1 MNEFLMIV
9 IAVAV
14 IIVGVTLLYFLLN
27 KFFAKEDKKPN
38 KPQKSADIKSK
49 ADDGKKSRSK
59 PAEAAKKAAD
69 EAAKEKAEKAEKAA
83 AEKRRA
89 EMLKKTVIEAD
100 PKVLEHSVIRRAVS
114 EITAE
119 DGAIDLI
126 TVMANRIDRSYKEG
140 TGKEP
145 VSVFFDSPS
154 LSRLE
159 QGEMKLVA
167 EHIYNAVK
175 SRGFELKE
183 IGSGEKGTYRYHID
197 KYEIKA
203 L

>member
-1 MNEFLMIV
+1 MNEFVLIF
-9 IAVAV
+9 IAVVV
-14 IIVGVTLLYFLLN
+14 IIGGVALLYFLLN
-27 KFFAKEDKKPN
+27 RYFAKSEDKK
-38 KPQKSADIKSK
+38 QD
-49 ADDGKKSRSK
+49 KSRK
-59 PAEAAKKAAD
+59 AADEKALVKAKEAANKAAD
-69 EAAKEKAEKAEKAA
+69 EAAKEKAEIAEKAA

-119 DGAIDLI
+119 EGIIDLI
-126 TVMANRIDRSYKEG
+126 TVMANRIDRSYKEEA
-140 TGKEP
+140 GKAP
-145 VSVFFDSPS
+145 VSVFFDTPS

-175 SRGFELKE
+175 NKGFELKE

>member
-1 MNEFLMIV
+1 MNEFILIL
-9 IAVAV
+9 IAAAV
-14 IIVGVTLLYFLLN
+14 IIVGVALLYFLLN
-27 KFFAKEDKKPN
+27 RYFAKSEDKKP
-38 KPQKSADIKSK
+38 D
-49 ADDGKKSRSK
+49 KSRK
-59 PAEAAKKAAD
+59 AADEKALGKAKEAAKKAAD
-69 EAAKEKAEKAEKAA
+69 EAAKEKAEIAEKAA

-89 EMLKKTVIEAD
+89 EMLKKTVVEAD

-119 DGAIDLI
+119 EGIIDLI
-126 TVMANRIDRSYKEG
+126 TVMANRIDRSYKEEA
-140 TGKEP
+140 GKEP
-145 VSVFFDSPS
+145 VSVFFDTPS

>member
-1 MNEFLMIV
+1 MNEFILIL
-9 IAVAV
+9 IAAAV
-14 IIVGVTLLYFLLN
+14 IIGGVILLYFLLN
-27 KFFAKEDKKPN
+27 RFFPKNEGKKPDN
-38 KPQKSADIKSK
+38 SRKAAEIKAK
-49 ADDGKKSRSK
+49 ADDEKSRSK

-69 EAAKEKAEKAEKAA
+69 EAAKEKAEKAA

-100 PKVLEHSVIRRAVS
+100 PKVLEHGIIKKAVT

-119 DGAIDLI
+119 AGIIDLI
-126 TVMANRIDRSYKEG
+126 TVMANRIDRSYKEDAA
-140 TGKEP
+140 KEP
-145 VSVFFDSPS
+145 ISVFFDSPS

-175 SRGFELKE
+175 SRGFELNE

>member
-9 IAVAV
+9 FAVVV
-14 IIVGVTLLYFLLN
+14 ISGGGLLLYFLLK
-27 KFFAKEDKKPN
+27 KFFDKEEDKNKKKPHANNVKTKADAEKKAKENAKKE
-38 KPQKSADIKSK
+38 AEI
-49 ADDGKKSRSK
+49 
-59 PAEAAKKAAD
+59 AEAKKQ
-69 EAAKEKAEKAEKAA
+69 EAEKARIA
-83 AEKRRA
+83 AEKRKA
-89 EMLKKTVIEAD
+89 EMMKKAMLEAD
-100 PKVLEHSVIRRAVS
+100 PKVLEHSIIKKALS

-119 DGAIDLI
+119 AGSIQLI

-140 TGKEP
+140 TGLDP

-183 IGSGEKGTYRYHID
+183 VGSGEEGTYRYHID

-203 L
+203 Y

>member
-1 MNEFLMIV
+1 MNEFVLIF
-9 IAVAV
+9 IAVVV
-14 IIVGVTLLYFLLN
+14 IIGGVALLYLLLN
-27 KFFAKEDKKPN
+27 RYFAKSEDKKP
-38 KPQKSADIKSK
+38 D
-49 ADDGKKSRSK
+49 KSRK
-59 PAEAAKKAAD
+59 AADEKAAEKTKEAAKKTAD
-69 EAAKEKAEKAEKAA
+69 QAAKEKAEKAA

-119 DGAIDLI
+119 EGIIDLI
-126 TVMANRIDRSYKEG
+126 TVMANRIDRSYKEEA
-140 TGKEP
+140 GKAP
-145 VSVFFDSPS
+145 VSVFFDTPS

>member
-1 MNEFLMIV
+1 MNEFILIL
-9 IAVAV
+9 IAVVV
-14 IIVGVTLLYFLLN
+14 IIGGVALLYLLLN
-27 KFFAKEDKKPN
+27 RYFAKGEDKK
-38 KPQKSADIKSK
+38 QD
-49 ADDGKKSRSK
+49 KSRK
-59 PAEAAKKAAD
+59 AADEKALVKAKEAAKKAAD
-69 EAAKEKAEKAEKAA
+69 EAAKEKAEIAEKAA

-89 EMLKKTVIEAD
+89 EMLKKTIIEAD
-100 PKVLEHSVIRRAVS
+100 PKVLEHSIIKKTVG
-114 EITAE
+114 EIAAE
-119 DGAIDLI
+119 EGIIDLI
-126 TVMANRIDRSYKEG
+126 TVMANRIDRSYKEEA
-140 TGKEP
+140 GKAP
-145 VSVFFDSPS
+145 VSVFFDTPS

>member
-1 MNEFLMIV
+1 MIV

-14 IIVGVTLLYFLLN
+14 IIGGVILLYFLLN
-27 KFFAKEDKKPN
+27 RFFPKNEGKKPDN
-38 KPQKSADIKSK
+38 SRKAAEIKAK
-49 ADDGKKSRSK
+49 ADDEKSRSK

-89 EMLKKTVIEAD
+89 EMLKKTVVEAD
-100 PKVLEHSVIRRAVS
+100 PKVLEHGIIKKAVT

-119 DGAIDLI
+119 AGIIDLI
-126 TVMANRIDRSYKEG
+126 TVMANRIDRSYKEDAA
-140 TGKEP
+140 KEP
-145 VSVFFDSPS
+145 ISVFFDSPS

-167 EHIYNAVK
+167 EHIHNAVK
-175 SRGFELKE
+175 SRGFELNE

>member
-9 IAVAV
+9 IAVVV
-14 IIVGVTLLYFLLN
+14 ILGGGLLLYFLLN
-27 KFFAKEDKKPN
+27 KFFDKVEDKNKKKPHADIAKTKADAEKKAKENAKKE
-38 KPQKSADIKSK
+38 AEI
-49 ADDGKKSRSK
+49 
-59 PAEAAKKAAD
+59 AEAKKQ
-69 EAAKEKAEKAEKAA
+69 EAEKARIA
-83 AEKRRA
+83 AEKRKA
-89 EMLKKTVIEAD
+89 EMVKKAMMEAD
-100 PKVLEHSVIRRAVS
+100 PKVLEHSVIKKALS

-119 DGAIDLI
+119 AGSIQLI

-140 TGKEP
+140 TGLEP

-183 IGSGEKGTYRYHID
+183 VGSGEEGTYRYHID

-203 L
+203 Y

>member
-1 MNEFLMIV
+1 MNVFLIIV
-9 IAVAV
+9 IAAVV
-14 IIVGVTLLYFLLN
+14 IIGGVALLYFLLN
-27 KFFAKEDKKPN
+27 RFFAKSEDKK
-38 KPQKSADIKSK
+38 QD
-49 ADDGKKSRSK
+49 KSR
-59 PAEAAKKAAD
+59 KAAD
-69 EAAKEKAEKAEKAA
+69 EKAAEKTKESAKKTADQAAKEKAEKAA

-100 PKVLEHSVIRRAVS
+100 PKVLEHSIIKKTVR

-119 DGAIDLI
+119 EGIIDLI
-126 TVMANRIDRSYKEG
+126 TVMANRIDRSYKEEA
-140 TGKEP
+140 GKAP
-145 VSVFFDSPS
+145 VSVFFDTPS

-175 SRGFELKE
+175 NKGFELKE

>member
-1 MNEFLMIV
+1 
-9 IAVAV
+9 
-14 IIVGVTLLYFLLN
+14 
-27 KFFAKEDKKPN
+27 
-38 KPQKSADIKSK
+38 
-49 ADDGKKSRSK
+49 
-59 PAEAAKKAAD
+59 
-69 EAAKEKAEKAEKAA
+69 
-83 AEKRRA
+83 
-89 EMLKKTVIEAD
+89 MLKKTVIEAD
-100 PKVLEHSVIRRAVS
+100 PKVLEHSIIKKTVG

-119 DGAIDLI
+119 EGIIDLI
-126 TVMANRIDRSYKEG
+126 TVMANRIDRSYKEEA
-140 TGKEP
+140 GKAP
-145 VSVFFDSPS
+145 VSVFFDTPS

>member
-1 MNEFLMIV
+1 MNEFVLIF
-9 IAVAV
+9 IAAAV
-14 IIVGVTLLYFLLN
+14 IIGGVALLYFLLN
-27 KFFAKEDKKPN
+27 RYFAKSEDKKT
-38 KPQKSADIKSK
+38 D
-49 ADDGKKSRSK
+49 KSRK
-59 PAEAAKKAAD
+59 AADEKALVKAKEAAKKAAD
-69 EAAKEKAEKAEKAA
+69 QAAKEKAEKAA

-100 PKVLEHSVIRRAVS
+100 PKVLEHSIIRKTVG

-119 DGAIDLI
+119 EGIIDLI
-126 TVMANRIDRSYKEG
+126 TVMANRIDRSYKEEAC
-140 TGKEP
+140 KEP
-145 VSVFFDSPS
+145 VSVFFDTPS

>member
-1 MNEFLMIV
+1 MIV
-9 IAVAV
+9 IAVVV
-14 IIVGVTLLYFLLN
+14 ILGGGLLLYFVLK
-27 KFFAKEDKKPN
+27 KFY
-38 KPQKSADIKSK
+38 S
-49 ADDGKKSRSK
+49 DDGKNKKAPKNAVKADTAADNKTKK
-59 PAEAAKKAAD
+59 PVKDEAKKA
-69 EAAKEKAEKAEKAA
+69 EAEKEASEKNRAA
-83 AEKRRA
+83 AEKRKA
-89 EMLKKTVIEAD
+89 EMMKKTVMEAD
-100 PKVLEHSVIRRAVS
+100 PKVLEHSIIKKVVND
-114 EITAE
+114 ITAE
-119 DGAIDLI
+119 AGDIDLI
-126 TVMANRIDRSYKEG
+126 TVMANRIDRRFKEG

-183 IGSGEKGTYRYHID
+183 VGSGEEGTYRYHID

-203 L
+203 Y

>member
-1 MNEFLMIV
+1 MNVFLIIV
-9 IAVAV
+9 IAAVV
-14 IIVGVTLLYFLLN
+14 IIGGVALLYFLLN
-27 KFFAKEDKKPN
+27 KLFPKNEDKKT
-38 KPQKSADIKSK
+38 D
-49 ADDGKKSRSK
+49 KSR
-59 PAEAAKKAAD
+59 KAAD
-69 EAAKEKAEKAEKAA
+69 EKALGKAKEAAKEKAEIAEKVA

-89 EMLKKTVIEAD
+89 EMLKKTVVEAD
-100 PKVLEHSVIRRAVS
+100 PKVLEHSLIRKAVS

-119 DGAIDLI
+119 DGIIDLI

-140 TGKEP
+140 AGEEP

-175 SRGFELKE
+175 SRGFELNE

>member
-1 MNEFLMIV
+1 MEVFLMIV
-9 IAVAV
+9 IAVVV
-14 IIVGVTLLYFLLN
+14 IAGGGILLYFVLK
-27 KFFAKEDKKPN
+27 KFY
-38 KPQKSADIKSK
+38 S
-49 ADDGKKSRSK
+49 DDGKNKKGQKNAVKADTTADKAKK
-59 PAEAAKKAAD
+59 PVKDEAKKA
-69 EAAKEKAEKAEKAA
+69 EAEKEASEKNRAA
-83 AEKRRA
+83 AEKRKA
-89 EMLKKTVIEAD
+89 EMMKKAVMEAD
-100 PKVLEHSVIRRAVS
+100 PKVLEHSIIKKTVS
-114 EITAE
+114 DITAE
-119 DGAIDLI
+119 SGDIDLI
-126 TVMANRIDRSYKEG
+126 TVMANRIDRRFKEG

-183 IGSGEKGTYRYHID
+183 VGSGEEGTYRYHID

-203 L
+203 Y

>member
-1 MNEFLMIV
+1 MIA
-9 IAVAV
+9 IAVVV
-14 IIVGVTLLYFLLN
+14 ILGGGLLLYFLLK
-27 KFFAKEDKKPN
+27 KFFLKK
-38 KPQKSADIKSK
+38 
-49 ADDGKKSRSK
+49 DDGKGKKAKKADMVNTADKKAKETKKEEVKKTEAEKSRSAADK
-59 PAEAAKKAAD
+59 RKAEMMKKAV
-69 EAAKEKAEKAEKAA
+69 
-83 AEKRRA
+83 
-89 EMLKKTVIEAD
+89 MEAD
-100 PKVLEHSVIRRAVS
+100 PKVLEHSIIKKAVG

-119 DGAIDLI
+119 ASAIDLI
-126 TVMANRIDRSYKEG
+126 TVMANRIVRSYKEG

-145 VSVFFDSPS
+145 VSIFFDSPS

-167 EHIYNAVK
+167 EHIYNSVK

-183 IGSGEKGTYRYHID
+183 VGSGEEGTYRYHID

>member
-1 MNEFLMIV
+1 MNDFLMIA
-9 IAVAV
+9 IAVVV
-14 IIVGVTLLYFLLN
+14 ILGGGLLLYFLLK
-27 KFFAKEDKKPN
+27 KFFLKK
-38 KPQKSADIKSK
+38 
-49 ADDGKKSRSK
+49 DDGKGKKAKKADMVNTADKKAKETKKEEVKKTEAEKSRSAADK
-59 PAEAAKKAAD
+59 RKAEMMKKAV
-69 EAAKEKAEKAEKAA
+69 
-83 AEKRRA
+83 
-89 EMLKKTVIEAD
+89 MEAD
-100 PKVLEHSVIRRAVS
+100 PKVLEHSIIKKAVG

-119 DGAIDLI
+119 ASAIDLI
-126 TVMANRIDRSYKEG
+126 TVMANRIVRSYKEG

-145 VSVFFDSPS
+145 VSIFFDSPS

-167 EHIYNAVK
+167 EHIYNSVK

-183 IGSGEKGTYRYHID
+183 VGSGEEGTYRYHID

>member
-1 MNEFLMIV
+1 MNEFILIL
-9 IAVAV
+9 IAAAV
-14 IIVGVTLLYFLLN
+14 IIVGVALLYFLLN
-27 KFFAKEDKKPN
+27 RYFAKSEDKKP
-38 KPQKSADIKSK
+38 D
-49 ADDGKKSRSK
+49 KSRK
-59 PAEAAKKAAD
+59 AADEKANVRAKAAAKKAADEAAKKAAD
-69 EAAKEKAEKAEKAA
+69 EAAKEKAEKAA

-89 EMLKKTVIEAD
+89 EMLKKTVVEAD

-119 DGAIDLI
+119 EGIIDLI
-126 TVMANRIDRSYKEG
+126 TVMANRIDRSYKEEA
-140 TGKEP
+140 GKEP
-145 VSVFFDSPS
+145 VSVFFDTPS

-175 SRGFELKE
+175 SSGFELKE

>member
-1 MNEFLMIV
+1 MNEFVLIF
-9 IAVAV
+9 IAVVV
-14 IIVGVTLLYFLLN
+14 IIGGVALLYFLLN
-27 KFFAKEDKKPN
+27 RYFAKSEDKK
-38 KPQKSADIKSK
+38 QD
-49 ADDGKKSRSK
+49 KSRK
-59 PAEAAKKAAD
+59 AADEKALGKAKEAAKKAAD
-69 EAAKEKAEKAEKAA
+69 EAAKEKAEKAA

-100 PKVLEHSVIRRAVS
+100 PKVLEHSIIKKTVG

-119 DGAIDLI
+119 EGIIDLI
-126 TVMANRIDRSYKEG
+126 TVMANRIDRSYKEEA
-140 TGKEP
+140 GKAP
-145 VSVFFDSPS
+145 VSVFFDTPS

>member
-1 MNEFLMIV
+1 MNVFLIIV
-9 IAVAV
+9 IAAVV
-14 IIVGVTLLYFLLN
+14 IIGGVALLYFLLN
-27 KFFAKEDKKPN
+27 KLFPKNEDKKT
-38 KPQKSADIKSK
+38 D
-49 ADDGKKSRSK
+49 KSRK
-59 PAEAAKKAAD
+59 AADEKAAGKTKEAAKKAAD
-69 EAAKEKAEKAEKAA
+69 QAAKEKAEKAA

-100 PKVLEHSVIRRAVS
+100 PKVLEHSIIRKTVG

-119 DGAIDLI
+119 EGIIDLI
-126 TVMANRIDRSYKEG
+126 TVMANRIDRSYKEEAC
-140 TGKEP
+140 KEP
-145 VSVFFDSPS
+145 VSVFFDTPS

>member
-1 MNEFLMIV
+1 MNEFILIL
-9 IAVAV
+9 IAAVV
-14 IIVGVTLLYFLLN
+14 IIGGVALLYFLLN
-27 KFFAKEDKKPN
+27 RYFAKSEDKK
-38 KPQKSADIKSK
+38 QD
-49 ADDGKKSRSK
+49 KSRK
-59 PAEAAKKAAD
+59 AADEKALGKAKKAAKKAAD
-69 EAAKEKAEKAEKAA
+69 EAAKEKAEKAA

-100 PKVLEHSVIRRAVS
+100 PKVLEHSIIRKIVG

-119 DGAIDLI
+119 EGIIDLI
-126 TVMANRIDRSYKEG
+126 TVMANRIDRSYKEEA
-140 TGKEP
+140 GKAP
-145 VSVFFDSPS
+145 VSVFFDTPS

>member
-1 MNEFLMIV
+1 MNEFILIL
-9 IAVAV
+9 IAVVV
-14 IIVGVTLLYFLLN
+14 IIGGVALLYLLLN
-27 KFFAKEDKKPN
+27 RYFAKSEDKK
-38 KPQKSADIKSK
+38 QD
-49 ADDGKKSRSK
+49 KSRK
-59 PAEAAKKAAD
+59 AADEKALVKAKEAAKKAAD
-69 EAAKEKAEKAEKAA
+69 QAAKEKAEKAA

-100 PKVLEHSVIRRAVS
+100 PKVLEHSIIRKTVG

-119 DGAIDLI
+119 EGIIDLI
-126 TVMANRIDRSYKEG
+126 TVMANRIDRSYKEEA
-140 TGKEP
+140 GKAP
-145 VSVFFDSPS
+145 VSVFFDTPS

>member
-1 MNEFLMIV
+1 MNDFLMIL
-9 IAVAV
+9 IAVVV
-14 IIVGVTLLYFLLN
+14 ILGGGLLLYFLLK
-27 KFFAKEDKKPN
+27 KFFAKEDDKKSK
-38 KPQKSADIKSK
+38 KPQKAADIKAK
-49 ADDGKKSRSK
+49 AAADDKARRK
-59 PAEAAKKAAD
+59 AEEVAKKAAN
-69 EAAKEKAEKAEKAA
+69 EAAKEQAEKAA
-83 AEKRRA
+83 AEKRKA
-89 EMLKKTVIEAD
+89 EIMKKALLDAD
-100 PKVLEHSVIRRAVS
+100 PKVLEHSVIKKAMS

-119 DGAIDLI
+119 AGSIDLI

-140 TGKEP
+140 TGLEP

-167 EHIYNAVK
+167 EHIYNAIK

-183 IGSGEKGTYRYHID
+183 VGSGEEGTYRYHID

-203 L
+203 Y

>member
-1 MNEFLMIV
+1 MNEFVLIL
-9 IAVAV
+9 IAAAV
-14 IIVGVTLLYFLLN
+14 IIVGVALLYFLLN
-27 KFFAKEDKKPN
+27 RYFAKSEDKKP
-38 KPQKSADIKSK
+38 D
-49 ADDGKKSRSK
+49 KSRK
-59 PAEAAKKAAD
+59 AADEKAAEKTKEAAKKTAD
-69 EAAKEKAEKAEKAA
+69 QAAKEKAEIAEKAA

-100 PKVLEHSVIRRAVS
+100 PKVLEHSIIKKTVG

-119 DGAIDLI
+119 EGIIDLI
-126 TVMANRIDRSYKEG
+126 TVMANRIDRSYKEEA
-140 TGKEP
+140 GKEP
-145 VSVFFDSPS
+145 VSVFFDTPS

>member
-1 MNEFLMIV
+1 MNDFLMIAIAIVV
-9 IAVAV
+9 IL
-14 IIVGVTLLYFLLN
+14 GGGLLLYFLLA
-27 KFFAKEDKKPN
+27 KFFGKEQDNRKT
-38 KPQKSADIKSK
+38 PQK
-49 ADDGKKSRSK
+49 ADDV
-59 PAEAAKKAAD
+59 KA
-69 EAAKEKAEKAEKAA
+69 KAA
-83 AEKRRA
+83 AEKKAKEAEIAEVKKAEAEKKQTAANKRKA
-89 EMLKKTVIEAD
+89 EMMKKAVMEAD
-100 PKVLEHSVIRRAVS
+100 PKVLEHSIIKKAVG

-119 DGAIDLI
+119 ASAIDLI
-126 TVMANRIDRSYKEG
+126 TVMANRIVRSYKEG

-145 VSVFFDSPS
+145 VSIFFDSPS

-167 EHIYNAVK
+167 EHIYNSVK

-183 IGSGEKGTYRYHID
+183 VGSGEEGTYRYHID

>member
-1 MNEFLMIV
+1 MSELHNRGSPRLRFSKEELENPK
-9 IAVAV
+9 
-14 IIVGVTLLYFLLN
+14 L
-27 KFFAKEDKKPN
+27 AK
-38 KPQKSADIKSK
+38 
-49 ADDGKKSRSK
+49 
-59 PAEAAKKAAD
+59 
-69 EAAKEKAEKAEKAA
+69 KAEKAEKAA

-100 PKVLEHSVIRRAVS
+100 PKVLEHSIIKKTVG

-119 DGAIDLI
+119 EGIIDLI
-126 TVMANRIDRSYKEG
+126 TVMANRIDRSYKEEA
-140 TGKEP
+140 GKAP
-145 VSVFFDSPS
+145 VSVFFDTPS

>member
-1 MNEFLMIV
+1 MNEFVLIL
-9 IAVAV
+9 IAAAV
-14 IIVGVTLLYFLLN
+14 IIVGVALLYFLLN
-27 KFFAKEDKKPN
+27 RYFAKSEDKKP
-38 KPQKSADIKSK
+38 D
-49 ADDGKKSRSK
+49 KSRK
-59 PAEAAKKAAD
+59 AADEKALVKAKEAAKKAAD
-69 EAAKEKAEKAEKAA
+69 QAAKEKAEKAA

-100 PKVLEHSVIRRAVS
+100 PKVLEHSIIKKTVG

-119 DGAIDLI
+119 EGIIDLI
-126 TVMANRIDRSYKEG
+126 TVMANRIDRSYKEEA
-140 TGKEP
+140 GKEP
-145 VSVFFDSPS
+145 VSVFFDTPS

>member
-1 MNEFLMIV
+1 MNEFVLIF
-9 IAVAV
+9 IAVVV
-14 IIVGVTLLYFLLN
+14 IIGGIALLYLLLN
-27 KFFAKEDKKPN
+27 RYFAKSEDKKH
-38 KPQKSADIKSK
+38 D
-49 ADDGKKSRSK
+49 KSRK
-59 PAEAAKKAAD
+59 AADEKALVKAKEAAKKAAD
-69 EAAKEKAEKAEKAA
+69 EAAKEKAEKAA

-100 PKVLEHSVIRRAVS
+100 PKVLEHSIIRKTVG

-119 DGAIDLI
+119 EGIIDLI
-126 TVMANRIDRSYKEG
+126 TVMANRIDRSYKEEA
-140 TGKEP
+140 GKAP
-145 VSVFFDSPS
+145 VSVFFDTPS

>member
-1 MNEFLMIV
+1 MNEFILIL
-9 IAVAV
+9 IAAVV
-14 IIVGVTLLYFLLN
+14 IIGGVALLYLLLN
-27 KFFAKEDKKPN
+27 RYFAKGEDKK
-38 KPQKSADIKSK
+38 QD
-49 ADDGKKSRSK
+49 KSRK
-59 PAEAAKKAAD
+59 AADEKALVKAKEAAKKAAD
-69 EAAKEKAEKAEKAA
+69 EAAKEKAEIAEKAA

-89 EMLKKTVIEAD
+89 EMLKKTIIEAD
-100 PKVLEHSVIRRAVS
+100 PKVLEHSIIKKTVG
-114 EITAE
+114 EIAAE
-119 DGAIDLI
+119 EGIIDLI
-126 TVMANRIDRSYKEG
+126 TVMANRIDRIYKEEA
-140 TGKEP
+140 GKAP
-145 VSVFFDSPS
+145 VSVFFDTPS

>member
-1 MNEFLMIV
+1 MNEFILIL
-9 IAVAV
+9 IAVVV
-14 IIVGVTLLYFLLN
+14 IIGGIALLYFLLN
-27 KFFAKEDKKPN
+27 KYFAKSEDKK
-38 KPQKSADIKSK
+38 QD
-49 ADDGKKSRSK
+49 KSRK
-59 PAEAAKKAAD
+59 AADEKALVKAKEAAKKAAD
-69 EAAKEKAEKAEKAA
+69 EAAKEKAEIAEKAA

-89 EMLKKTVIEAD
+89 EMLKKTIIEAD
-100 PKVLEHSVIRRAVS
+100 PKVLEHSIIKKTVG

-119 DGAIDLI
+119 EGIIDLI
-126 TVMANRIDRSYKEG
+126 TVMANRIDRSYKEEA
-140 TGKEP
+140 GKAP
-145 VSVFFDSPS
+145 VSVFFDTPS

>member
-1 MNEFLMIV
+1 MNEFVLIF
-9 IAVAV
+9 IAVVV
-14 IIVGVTLLYFLLN
+14 IIGGIALLYFLLN
-27 KFFAKEDKKPN
+27 RYFAKSEDKK
-38 KPQKSADIKSK
+38 QD
-49 ADDGKKSRSK
+49 KSRK
-59 PAEAAKKAAD
+59 AADEKALVKAKEAAKKAAD
-69 EAAKEKAEKAEKAA
+69 EAAKEKTEKAA

-100 PKVLEHSVIRRAVS
+100 PKVLEHSIIKKTVG

-119 DGAIDLI
+119 EGIIDLI
-126 TVMANRIDRSYKEG
+126 TVMANRIDRSYKEEA
-140 TGKEP
+140 GKAP
-145 VSVFFDSPS
+145 VSVFFDTPS

-175 SRGFELKE
+175 NKGFELKE

>member
-1 MNEFLMIV
+1 MNEFVLIF
-9 IAVAV
+9 IAVVV
-14 IIVGVTLLYFLLN
+14 IIGGIALLYFLLN
-27 KFFAKEDKKPN
+27 TYFAKSEDKK
-38 KPQKSADIKSK
+38 QD
-49 ADDGKKSRSK
+49 KSRK
-59 PAEAAKKAAD
+59 AADEKALGKAKKAAKKAAD
-69 EAAKEKAEKAEKAA
+69 QAAKEKAEKAA

-100 PKVLEHSVIRRAVS
+100 PKVLEHSIIKKTVG

-119 DGAIDLI
+119 EGIIDLI
-126 TVMANRIDRSYKEG
+126 TVMANRIDRSYKEEA
-140 TGKEP
+140 GKAP
-145 VSVFFDSPS
+145 VSVFFDTPS

>member
-1 MNEFLMIV
+1 MNVFLIIV
-9 IAVAV
+9 IAAVV
-14 IIVGVTLLYFLLN
+14 IIGGVALLYFLLN
-27 KFFAKEDKKPN
+27 RFFAKSEDKKTD
-38 KPQKSADIKSK
+38 KSQKAADIKAK
-49 ADDGKKSRSK
+49 AAD
-59 PAEAAKKAAD
+59 EKARRKAD
-69 EAAKEKAEKAEKAA
+69 EAAKKVADEEAKQKAEKAA

-100 PKVLEHSVIRRAVS
+100 PKVLEHSIIRKVVG

-119 DGAIDLI
+119 SGIIDLI
-126 TVMANRIDRSYKEG
+126 TVMANRIDRSYKEDA
-140 TGKEP
+140 GKEP
-145 VSVFFDSPS
+145 ISVFFDSPS

-183 IGSGEKGTYRYHID
+183 IGSGEMGTYRYHID

>member
-1 MNEFLMIV
+1 MNEFILIL
-9 IAVAV
+9 IAAVV
-14 IIVGVTLLYFLLN
+14 IIGGVALLYFLLN
-27 KFFAKEDKKPN
+27 RYFAKSEDKK
-38 KPQKSADIKSK
+38 QD
-49 ADDGKKSRSK
+49 KSRK
-59 PAEAAKKAAD
+59 AADEKALGKAKKAAKKAAD
-69 EAAKEKAEKAEKAA
+69 EAAKEKAEKAA

-100 PKVLEHSVIRRAVS
+100 PKVLEHSIIRKTVG

-119 DGAIDLI
+119 EGIIDLI
-126 TVMANRIDRSYKEG
+126 TVMANRIDRSYKEEA
-140 TGKEP
+140 GKAP
-145 VSVFFDSPS
+145 VSVFFDTPS

>member
-1 MNEFLMIV
+1 MNVFLIIV
-9 IAVAV
+9 IVAV
-14 IIVGVTLLYFLLN
+14 VIIGGVALLYFLLN
-27 KFFAKEDKKPN
+27 RFFAKSEDKKTD
-38 KPQKSADIKSK
+38 KSQKAADIKAK
-49 ADDGKKSRSK
+49 A
-59 PAEAAKKAAD
+59 AADEKARRKAD
-69 EAAKEKAEKAEKAA
+69 EAAKKVADEAAKEKAEKAA

-100 PKVLEHSVIRRAVS
+100 PKVLEHSIIRKVVG

-119 DGAIDLI
+119 SGIIDLI
-126 TVMANRIDRSYKEG
+126 TVMANRIDRSYKED

-145 VSVFFDSPS
+145 VSLFFDSPS

-183 IGSGEKGTYRYHID
+183 IGSGEMGTYRYHID

>member
-1 MNEFLMIV
+1 MNEFVLIF
-9 IAVAV
+9 IAVVV
-14 IIVGVTLLYFLLN
+14 IIGGIALLYFLLN
-27 KFFAKEDKKPN
+27 RYFAKSEDKK
-38 KPQKSADIKSK
+38 QD
-49 ADDGKKSRSK
+49 KSRK
-59 PAEAAKKAAD
+59 AADEKALVKAKEAAKKAAD
-69 EAAKEKAEKAEKAA
+69 EAAKEKTEKAA

-100 PKVLEHSVIRRAVS
+100 PKVLEHSIIKKTVG

-119 DGAIDLI
+119 EGIIDLI
-126 TVMANRIDRSYKEG
+126 TVMANRIDRSYKEEA
-140 TGKEP
+140 GKAP
-145 VSVFFDSPS
+145 VSVFFDTPS

-175 SRGFELKE
+175 NKGFELKE
-183 IGSGEKGTYRYHID
+183 IGSGEKGTYRYRID

>member
-1 MNEFLMIV
+1 MNEFLIIV

-14 IIVGVTLLYFLLN
+14 IIVGVALLYFLLN
-27 KFFAKEDKKPN
+27 RFFPKKEDKKPD
-38 KPQKSADIKSK
+38 KSRKAADIKAK
-49 ADDGKKSRSK
+49 ADDEKNRSK

-69 EAAKEKAEKAEKAA
+69 QAAKEKAEKAA

-100 PKVLEHSVIRRAVS
+100 PKVLEHSLIRRAVS

-119 DGAIDLI
+119 EGIIDLI
-126 TVMANRIDRSYKEG
+126 TVMANRIDRSYKEDA
-140 TGKEP
+140 GKEP

>member
-1 MNEFLMIV
+1 MNEFILIL
-9 IAVAV
+9 IAAVV
-14 IIVGVTLLYFLLN
+14 IIGGVALLYLLLN
-27 KFFAKEDKKPN
+27 RYFAKSEDKK
-38 KPQKSADIKSK
+38 QD
-49 ADDGKKSRSK
+49 KSRK
-59 PAEAAKKAAD
+59 AADEKALVKAKEAAKKAAD
-69 EAAKEKAEKAEKAA
+69 EAAKEKAEKAA

-100 PKVLEHSVIRRAVS
+100 PKVLEHSIIKKTVG

-119 DGAIDLI
+119 EGIIDLI
-126 TVMANRIDRSYKEG
+126 TVMANRIDRSYKEEA
-140 TGKEP
+140 GKAP
-145 VSVFFDSPS
+145 VSVFFDTPS

-175 SRGFELKE
+175 SRGFELNE